1 MTIYNLKKLH
11 LSVSKSLAS
20 SEALN
25 ELLINLMNTNYWMK
39 YVVVRPIFK
48 KRSAESLRNY
58 EKVRNFAAE
67 LTQWKNLAACDH
79 LKKC

>member
-1 MTIYNLKKLH
+1 MVLAKSTKRSLEKPRGARYFKL
-11 LSVSKSLAS
+11 LQ
-20 SEALN
+20 
-25 ELLINLMNTNYWMK
+25 INLMNTNYWMK